1 MLERTIEVKCN
12 QVTMQYIIAYLL
24 ITGATFQIAQSAE
37 DQLQTGLC
45 ILPNLSK
52 SFSWIENFAKK
63 TTNDIVNFPN
73 NIKNTIQNILTV
85 SAITNPEMI
94 DSNGAKEQ
102 IYTSKIIPSQESV
115 TEIVEKEIKQ
125 PQQLVTNNEQITI
138 PSSNIIYSMMSPE
151 IIETNTKQEIMS
163 PQVSETEMKIVIP
176 QT

>member
-1 MLERTIEVKCN
+1 
-12 QVTMQYIIAYLL
+12 MQYIIAYLL

-37 DQLQTGLC
+37 DQLQTELW
-45 ILPNLSK
+45 ILSNLSK

-63 TTNDIVNFPN
+63 ATNDIVNLPN
-73 NIKNTIQNILTV
+73 NIKNTIQNIMTV

-94 DSNGAKEQ
+94 DNNVARVQ

-115 TEIVEKEIKQ
+115 TEIIEKEIEL
-125 PQQLVTNNEQITI
+125 PQQLVTNNEEITI

-151 IIETNTKQEIMS
+151 IIETNTKQEIM
-163 PQVSETEMKIVIP
+163 PLQVSETEMNIVIP